1 MIWTGGAAHYGLKN
15 ESPSQIAVSIPGI
28 TPHTSKV
35 HVFTVGQIN
44 FQIYLAG
51 KMSQKKIQS
60 SATTKKKEIKN
71 NCREAGL
78 FTIIDVTG

>member
-1 MIWTGGAAHYGLKN
+1 MIWTGGAAHYGWKN

-51 KMSQKKIQS
+51 KMPQNEIQS
-60 SATTKKKEIKN
+60 SAATKKEKEKKTI
-71 NCREAGL
+71 AGRL
-78 FTIIDVTG
+78 GSSQL